1 MKIKRIIALIALVT
15 VFAVSLTGCDMI
27 NGLLG
32 GSTGGGSG
40 AKTYTLEAEY
50 IDLTNVKGA
59 GESSSQAGVQMI
71 YGTGEADKAKGWSE
85 GYFVGYTYVAN
96 LKLDFNFKS
105 DADAKATVIVRLGSE
120 LGNLMLTP
128 DIFEVQLNGT
138 TVPYASLSL
147 NGGTTLEDI
156 KFYDLVVNTNAQ
168 LKAGDNTISL
178 IVRDNK
184 LVANERVGG
193 PCVDCIK
200 ITTSANVT
208 WSPKTDNPAN
218 RGGTDFED

>member
-1 MKIKRIIALIALVT
+1 MKIKRIIALLALVT
-15 VFAVSLTGCDMI
+15 VFATSLTGCDMI

-32 GSTGGGSG
+32 GSTGGGNG
-40 AKTYTLEAEY
+40 TQTYTLEAEY

-105 DADAKATVIVRLGSE
+105 DAAAKATIIVRLGSE

-128 DIFEVQLNGT
+128 DIFEVQLNGA

-208 WSPKTDNPAN
+208 WTPKTENPAN